1 MMDPHLLAILV
12 CPETRM
18 PVHAAD
24 DALVAQLNREAAAGR
39 LRNRSGRK
47 VEGPIEGG
55 LVRQDGAVL
64 FPILDG
70 IPVMLI
76 EEAIPLEAGQPR

>member
-1 MMDPHLLAILV
+1 MMDPQLLNILV

-18 PVHAAD
+18 PVRAAD

-39 LRNRSGRK
+39 LHNRSGRK

-55 LVRQDGAVL
+55 LIRQDGAVL

-76 EEAIPLEAGQPR
+76 EEAIPLEAGQAP